1 MSTAT
6 FEVSRPSVKQRSG
19 RTGQLALALQ
29 EAFTVAVRVRA
40 NRQVAA
46 DLDAF
51 RAHIKALLAGADRD
65 ARQAGYDG
73 GHVKLAIYA
82 FVAFLDE
89 SVLKSSN
96 PVFAGWSR
104 QPLQEEIFGDH
115 VAGEAFFRKLE
126 DLLGRQDSEPLA
138 DVLEVYQ
145 LCLCLGFR
153 GRYGSASGDQLRGLV
168 SSIQAKIDRIRGPMP
183 ELSPSWRPP
192 ADEVGVGPDP
202 WLPRLAMAAG
212 AIFLLALVLFGVFRL
227 ALGGGVDELVSLPSL
242 LP

>member
-6 FEVSRPSVKQRSG
+6 LEVPRPHVKQRSD
-19 RTGQLALALQ
+19 RTGQLALTLQ
-29 EAFTVAVRVRA
+29 EAFTVAVRLRA
-40 NRQVAA
+40 DRQVAT
-46 DLDAF
+46 DLDSF
-51 RAHIKALLAGADRD
+51 RVHMKALLANADRE
-65 ARQAGYDG
+65 ARQLGYESE
-73 GHVKLAIYA
+73 HVKLAIYA

-89 SVLKSSN
+89 SVLNSPS

-115 VAGEAFFRKLE
+115 VAGEAFFWNLK
-126 DLLGRQDSEPLA
+126 DLMGRQDSEPLA

-153 GRYGSASGDQLRGLV
+153 GRYGSAAGDQLQGLV
-168 SSIQAKIDRIRGPMP
+168 TSVHSKIARIRGPVTD
-183 ELSPSWRPP
+183 LSPSLRPP
-192 ADEVGVGPDP
+192 SDEVGVGPDP

-212 AIFLLALVLFGVFRL
+212 GVFLVALILFGAFRL